1 MYWFAPTSSARANLG
16 EPVTIGE
23 RVVVLGGGSVAFDC
37 AGWARRQGAKEVT
50 LACLEPRDAMRATA
64 EDVEEAMAEGCR
76 LENACTFD
84 EITSE
89 SGRITGVRCRRVTS
103 CVFDKNRVPDIRVE
117 PDSQFAIPADTVIF
131 AVGQSPALDDA
142 FGVELGSGGRV
153 VVEGQER
160 VQTPT
165 PGVFAAGDAVNGT
178 LSVVSAIAAGRR
190 AASAMDRFLGG
201 DGVIDEALAPVLPKD
216 PWIGREKGYAARRR
230 SEGALDE
237 AGRCPQC
244 DLRLEIASTKFW
256 GEYESA
262 KKRSPGE

>member
-1 MYWFAPTSSARANLG
+1 M
-16 EPVTIGE
+16 
-23 RVVVLGGGSVAFDC
+23 VLGGGSVAFDC